1 MLCASAV
8 GSLPVSGARRATK
21 AVNVSIPADLLE
33 AARACDINLSAT
45 LTASLEQRL
54 REHRRE
60 EWLAENAQGIEAY
73 NRDVEEHGSFGD
85 TLHSF

>member
-1 MLCASAV
+1 M
-8 GSLPVSGARRATK
+8 SGVRRVTK

-45 LTASLEQRL
+45 LTASLEHQLRQR
-54 REHRRE
+54 RRE
-60 EWLAENAQGIEAY
+60 DWLARNAQGIEAY

-85 TLHSF
+85 TLRSF